1 VRARDR
7 FAPDGRE
14 RAASLE
20 SCSDGRAK
28 NIDLEGTALKATK
41 GSAEDCAMR
50 AAEIARS
57 ADAAGLDAT
66 FVPRHASYVKR
77 VRTSYHPQPPAGR
90 RRCGRCAPRKDAA
103 ARATI

>member
-7 FAPDGRE
+7 FVPDGRE

-28 NIDLEGTALKATK
+28 NIGLEGTALKATK

-50 AAEIARS
+50 AAKIARS
-57 ADAAGLDAT
+57 AADAAGLDAT

-77 VRTSYHPQPPAGR
+77 ARTSYHP
-90 RRCGRCAPRKDAA
+90 RCGRCAP
-103 ARATI
+103 